1 VRADHGTLIVID
13 ASVVVIALADGGLAA
28 AGDLDERRSDFGDV
42 ARSDRRRGR
51 APGGCSVGRC
61 LPGGVCR
68 VRRMPRMQ
76 VYLPDDLYAAVK
88 ERKLP
93 ASELLQEAVQA
104 ELRRQ
109 RLNEQA
115 DAYLAELVAEVG
127 EPSPRERARADAIA
141 RRIRDRAVV
150 RQAG

>member
-1 VRADHGTLIVID
+1 M
-13 ASVVVIALADGGLAA
+13 
-28 AGDLDERRSDFGDV
+28 
-42 ARSDRRRGR
+42 
-51 APGGCSVGRC
+51 
-61 LPGGVCR
+61 

-76 VYLPDDLYAAVK
+76 VYLPDELFAAVK

-93 ASELLQEAVQA
+93 ASELLQEAVEA

-141 RRIRDRAVV
+141 RRIRDRAVA
-150 RQAG
+150 RRAG